1 MQNEI
6 EVVEGDGSEL
16 EISPVYDHI
25 NNIQKPR
32 KKQEEKI
39 VIPKARKD
47 LVTSKNGNDKKVK
60 ENEGNINSENDEDEE
75 KENK

>member
-6 EVVEGDGSEL
+6 KVVEGDGSEL

-39 VIPKARKD
+39 IIP
-47 LVTSKNGNDKKVK
+47 
-60 ENEGNINSENDEDEE
+60 
-75 KENK
+75 